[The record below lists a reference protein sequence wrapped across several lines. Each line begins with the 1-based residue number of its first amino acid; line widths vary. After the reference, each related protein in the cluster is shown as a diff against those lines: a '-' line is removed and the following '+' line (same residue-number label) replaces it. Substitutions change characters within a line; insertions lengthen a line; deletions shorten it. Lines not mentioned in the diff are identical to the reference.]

1 MGLSSPHEWLKKIP
15 KVDELLKDKE
25 IESLKEEIPR
35 SIIVKAIQKILDKIR
50 KDILSE
56 SIKENDIAYFLSK
69 GNIISWIKKEAKM
82 MGTPRLKRVINATGI
97 IVHTNLGRSPLAF
110 EAINRIIE
118 VSKGYSNLEYDLLEG
133 RRGLRYSHVEP
144 ILTYLTGAEAAMV
157 VNNNA
162 AAVFLALNTFAKDK
176 EVIISRG
183 ELIEIGGAFRIPDVM
198 RQAGAILKEVG
209 TTNRTHLFDYQ
220 KAITSN
226 TGLLLKVHTSN
237 YRILGFT
244 SAVETKELVS
254 LGKRF
259 NIHVME
265 DLGSG
270 NFIDFRDYGLSYE
283 PTVQEVLRTGVDIV
297 TFSGDKMLGGP
308 QAGIIVGKEEL
319 IKEIGQNPITR
330 AVRID
335 KLTLAALE
343 ATLTFYLEPKEA
355 IKHIPTLKMILM
367 DDKRIHNKARLLYK
381 KIDPKIKA
389 KFHVEI
395 KKEFSQVGGGALPL
409 LDLPTRVIVFHPTDI
424 STEELD
430 LQLRQATPPI
440 IGRIKADEFLLDM
453 RTIRDEEIKE
463 IPQILSKIFLSR

>member
-1 MGLSSPHEWLKKIP
+1 
-15 KVDELLKDKE
+15 
-25 IESLKEEIPR
+25 
-35 SIIVKAIQKILDKIR
+35 
-50 KDILSE
+50 
-56 SIKENDIAYFLSK
+56 
-69 GNIISWIKKEAKM
+69 
-82 MGTPRLKRVINATGI
+82 
-97 IVHTNLGRSPLAF
+97 
-110 EAINRIIE
+110 
-118 VSKGYSNLEYDLLEG
+118 
-133 RRGLRYSHVEP
+133 
-144 ILTYLTGAEAAMV
+144 
-157 VNNNA
+157 
-162 AAVFLALNTFAKDK
+162 
-176 EVIISRG
+176 
-183 ELIEIGGAFRIPDVM
+183 
-198 RQAGAILKEVG
+198 
-209 TTNRTHLFDYQ
+209 
-220 KAITSN
+220 
-226 TGLLLKVHTSN
+226 
-237 YRILGFT
+237 
-244 SAVETKELVS
+244 
-254 LGKRF
+254 
-259 NIHVME
+259 
-265 DLGSG
+265 
-270 NFIDFRDYGLSYE
+270 
-283 PTVQEVLRTGVDIV
+283 
-297 TFSGDKMLGGP
+297 
-308 QAGIIVGKEEL
+308 EL